1 MDFDALLIVATT
13 IDFGIWAEL
22 GWQAW
27 LTVGIIGVIFATL
40 IATEASTDVV
50 LMGAIAILTIAGVLA
65 PKEALAG
72 LANEGIVTIA
82 VLYVVVA
89 GLEATGGNTIIT
101 EKFLSRPKTVTGAL
115 TRMMFPVTFVSAFMN
130 NTPVVAM
137 FLPAVNDWAKQNRIA
152 VSKLMIPLSYAAVLS
167 GTVTMISTATNL
179 LVNGMLLNAKGHS
192 MHMFELT
199 WVGLP
204 ITIVGVLFVVAF
216 NKWLLPDRRPAME
229 QFGDTRQY
237 TVEMMVDPAGPQVG
251 KTIEQAGLRQLPNA
265 FLAEIEREGTILP
278 VVGPEVRLHANDRL
292 VFVGVVGAVVDL
304 QKIRGLQPATDQI
317 FKLDAPR
324 QQRCL
329 IEAVVSPRC
338 PIIGMTIRDGGFRSL
353 YNAVVIAVARS
364 GERINRKIGDIVLQ
378 SGDTLL
384 LEAHPSFAD
393 NQRNSHHFYLVSRVA
408 GSSPVNYERAYL
420 ALAILLVMIAVAS
433 FTSLGM
439 LKAAMMAAGAMLIT
453 RCCTSSQA
461 RLSVEWKV
469 IFTVAA
475 AFALG
480 TAVEKSGLA
489 GAISQTV
496 TGLSGGNH
504 MVSLMAIYGGTLLLT
519 ELISHS
525 AAVSLFF
532 PIALG
537 TAERLGVDYMPFVAA
552 VTVAGSLG
560 FATPL
565 GYQTHMMVYSP
576 GGYRFTDFLRIGI
589 PMDLVCWIIAMIM
602 IPIVL
607 PFAPR

>member
-1 MDFDALLIVATT
+1 
-13 IDFGIWAEL
+13 
-22 GWQAW
+22 
-27 LTVGIIGVIFATL
+27 
-40 IATEASTDVV
+40 
-50 LMGAIAILTIAGVLA
+50 
-65 PKEALAG
+65 
-72 LANEGIVTIA
+72 
-82 VLYVVVA
+82 
-89 GLEATGGNTIIT
+89 
-101 EKFLSRPKTVTGAL
+101 
-115 TRMMFPVTFVSAFMN
+115 
-130 NTPVVAM
+130 
-137 FLPAVNDWAKQNRIA
+137 
-152 VSKLMIPLSYAAVLS
+152 MIPLSYAAVLS

-179 LVNGMLLNAKGHS
+179 LVNGMLLNAKGRS
-192 MHMFELT
+192 LHMFELT

-278 VVGPEVRLHANDRL
+278 VVGPEVRLHADDRL

-304 QKIRGLQPATDQI
+304 QKIRGLKPATDQI

-324 QQRCL
+324 EQRCL

-338 PIIGMTIRDGGFRSL
+338 PIIGMTIREGGFRSL

-364 GERINRKIGDIVLQ
+364 GERINKKIGDIVLQ

-393 NQRNSHHFYLVSRVA
+393 NQRNSHHFYLVSRIA
-408 GSSPVNYERAYL
+408 ESSPVNYERAYL
-420 ALAILLVMIAVAS
+420 ALAILLVMILVAS

-439 LKAAMMAAGAMLIT
+439 LKSAMVAAGAMLLT
-453 RCCTSSQA
+453 RCCTSTQA

-469 IFTVAA
+469 ILTVAA

-489 GAISQTV
+489 AAISETV
-496 TGLSGGNH
+496 TGLAGGNP
-504 MVSLMAIYGGTLLLT
+504 MISLVAIYGGTLLLT

-537 TAERLGVDYMPFVAA
+537 TAQRLGVDYMPFVAA

-589 PMDLVCWIIAMIM
+589 PMDLVCWIIAMIT
-602 IPIVL
+602 IPMVM

>member
-1 MDFDALLIVATT
+1 MDL
-13 IDFGIWAEL
+13 GIWAEL
-22 GWQAW
+22 SWQAW
-27 LTVGIIGVIFATL
+27 LTLGIIGVIFVTL
-40 IATEASTDVV
+40 IATEAATDVV

-82 VLYVVVA
+82 ILYVVVA

-101 EKFLSRPKTVTGAL
+101 EKFLSRPKSVTGAL
-115 TRMMFPVTFVSAFMN
+115 TRMMFPVTFISAFMN

-179 LVNGMLLNAKGHS
+179 LVNGMLLNATGRS
-192 MHMFELT
+192 MHMFELF

-204 ITIVGVLFVVAF
+204 ITIAGVLFVIAF
-216 NKWLLPDRRPAME
+216 NKWLLPDRRPAIE

-278 VVGPEVRLHANDRL
+278 AVGPETRLLANDRL
-292 VFVGVVGAVVDL
+292 VFVGMVEAVVDL
-304 QKIRGLQPATDQI
+304 QKVRGLKPATDQI

-324 QQRCL
+324 EQRCL

-338 PIIGMTIRDGGFRSL
+338 PIIGMTIREGGFRSL

-364 GERINRKIGDIVLQ
+364 GERIHRKIGDIVLQ

-384 LEAHPSFAD
+384 LEAHSSFAD
-393 NQRNSHHFYLVSRVA
+393 NQRNSHQFYLVSRVA

-420 ALAILLVMIAVAS
+420 ALAILLAMILVAS
-433 FTSLGM
+433 FTSFGM
-439 LKAAMMAAGAMLIT
+439 LKSAMLAAAAMLVT

-461 RLSVEWKV
+461 RLSIEWKV

-480 TAVEKSGLA
+480 MAVEKSGLA
-489 GAISQTV
+489 AAISQTV
-496 TGLSGGNH
+496 TSLAGGSP
-504 MVSLMAIYGGTLLLT
+504 MISLVAIYGGTLLLT

-537 TAERLGVDYMPFVAA
+537 TAKQLGVDYMPFVAA

-589 PMDLVCWIIAMIM
+589 PMDIVCWIIAMIM

>member
-1 MDFDALLIVATT
+1 MDFDAWLIVATT
-13 IDFGIWAEL
+13 IDLGIWVEL

-27 LTVGIIGVIFATL
+27 LTLGIIGVIFATL
-40 IATEASTDVV
+40 IATDASTDVV

-137 FLPAVNDWAKQNRIA
+137 FLPAVNDWAKQNRIS

-179 LVNGMLLNAKGHS
+179 LVNGMLLNAKGRS
-192 MHMFELT
+192 LHMFELT

-237 TVEMMVDPAGPQVG
+237 TVEMMVEPSGPQVG

-265 FLAEIEREGTILP
+265 FLAEIEREGEILP
-278 VVGPEVRLHANDRL
+278 VVGPETRLHANDRL

-304 QKIRGLQPATDQI
+304 QKIRGLKPATNQI

-324 QQRCL
+324 EQRCL

-338 PIIGMTIRDGGFRSL
+338 PIIGMTIREGGFRSL

-393 NQRNSHHFYLVSRVA
+393 NQRNSHHFYLVSRIA
-408 GSSPVNYERAYL
+408 GSSPVKYERAYL
-420 ALAILLVMIAVAS
+420 ALAILLAMIVVAS

-439 LKAAMMAAGAMLIT
+439 LKSAMLAAGAMLLT
-453 RCCTSSQA
+453 RCCTSTQA

-469 IFTVAA
+469 ILTVAA

-480 TAVEKSGLA
+480 TAVETSGLA
-489 GAISQTV
+489 AAISQTV
-496 TGLSGGNH
+496 TALSGGNR
-504 MVSLMAIYGGTLLLT
+504 MISLVAIYGGTLLLT

-589 PMDLVCWIIAMIM
+589 PMDLVCWIIAMIT
-602 IPIVL
+602 IPIVM

>member
-1 MDFDALLIVATT
+1 MDFTT
-13 IDFGIWAEL
+13 WAEL

-27 LTVGIIGVIFATL
+27 LTVGVVGVIFAAL

-50 LMGAIAILTIAGVLA
+50 LVGAITVLMVAGVLT

-101 EKFLSRPKTVTGAL
+101 EKFLSRPKSVTGAL
-115 TRMMFPVTFVSAFMN
+115 TKMMFPVTFVSAFMN

-137 FLPAVNDWAKQNRIA
+137 FLPAVNDWAKQHRIS

-192 MHMFELT
+192 MGMFDLT
-199 WVGLP
+199 WVGIP

-216 NKWLLPDRRPAME
+216 NRWLLPDRRPAME
-229 QFGDTRQY
+229 QFSDTREY
-237 TVEMMVDPAGPQVG
+237 SVEMTVDPAGPLVG
-251 KTIEQAGLRQLPNA
+251 RTIEQAGLRQLPNT
-265 FLAEIEREGTILP
+265 FLAEIEREGEIMP
-278 VVGPEVRLHANDRL
+278 AVAPEVKLRANDRL

-304 QKIRGLQPATDQI
+304 QKIRGLKPATDQV
-317 FKLDAPR
+317 FKLDSPR
-324 QQRCL
+324 ERRCL

-338 PIIGMTIRDGGFRSL
+338 PIIGMSIREGEFRSL
-353 YNAVVIAVARS
+353 YNAAVIAVARS
-364 GERINRKIGDIVLQ
+364 GERINKKVGDIVLQ
-378 SGDTLL
+378 AGDTLL
-384 LEAHPSFAD
+384 VEAHPSFAD
-393 NQRNSHHFYLVSRVA
+393 NQRNSHHFYLVSRIE
-408 GSSPVNYERAYL
+408 GSAPVNHERAYI
-420 ALAILLVMIAVAS
+420 ALAILLAMILAAS
-433 FTSLGM
+433 FTELGM
-439 LKAAMMAAGAMLIT
+439 LKSAMLASGLMILT
-453 RCCTSSQA
+453 RCCTPSTA
-461 RLSVEWKV
+461 RRSVEWKV
-469 IFTVAA
+469 ILAVAA

-489 GAISQTV
+489 KAIAETLTQAA
-496 TGLSGGNH
+496 GGDPRLS
-504 MVSLMAIYGGTLLLT
+504 LAAIYGGTLLLT

-525 AAVSLFF
+525 AAVSLLF

-537 TAERLGVDYMPFVAA
+537 TAQSLGLDYMPFVAA

-576 GGYRFTDFLRIGI
+576 GGYRFTDFLRIGV
-589 PMDLVCWIIAMIM
+589 PMDLICWAIAMM
-602 IPIVL
+602 TIPMVFPLI
-607 PFAPR
+607 PR

>member
-1 MDFDALLIVATT
+1 MDYE
-13 IDFGIWAEL
+13 IWAQL

-27 LTVGIIGVIFATL
+27 LTLGIIGVIFATL
-40 IATEASTDVV
+40 IATDASTDVV
-50 LMGAIAILTIAGVLA
+50 LMGAITVLTIAGVLV

-101 EKFLSRPKTVTGAL
+101 EKFLSRPTSVTGAL

-179 LVNGMLLNAKGHS
+179 LVNGMLLNATGRS
-192 MHMFELT
+192 LHMFELT

-204 ITIVGVLFVVAF
+204 ITIVGVLFVIAF
-216 NKWLLPDRRPAME
+216 NKWLLPDRRPAIE

-237 TVEMMVDPAGPQVG
+237 TVEMVVDPAGAQVG

-265 FLAEIEREGTILP
+265 FLAEIEREGSIISA
-278 VVGPEVRLHANDRL
+278 VGPDERLRANDRL

-304 QKIRGLQPATDQI
+304 QKIRGLKPATDQI

-324 QQRCL
+324 EQRCL

-338 PIIGMTIRDGGFRSL
+338 PIIGMSIREGGFRSL

-364 GERINRKIGDIVLQ
+364 GERINKKIGDIVLQ
-378 SGDTLL
+378 AGDTLL

-420 ALAILLVMIAVAS
+420 ALFILLAMILVAS
-433 FTSLGM
+433 FTSFGM
-439 LKAAMMAAGAMLIT
+439 LKSAMVAAGAMLLT
-453 RCCTSSQA
+453 RCCTSAQA
-461 RLSVEWKV
+461 RHSIEWKV
-469 IFTVAA
+469 ILTVAA

-489 GAISQTV
+489 AAISQTV
-496 TGLSGGNH
+496 TGMSRGNA
-504 MVSLMAIYGGTLLLT
+504 MISLAAIYGGTLLLT

-537 TAERLGVDYMPFVAA
+537 TAQQLGVDYMPFVAA

-589 PMDLVCWIIAMIM
+589 PMDLVCWAIAMLT
-602 IPIVL
+602 IPWVL
-607 PFAPR
+607 PFNPS

>member
-1 MDFDALLIVATT
+1 MDL
-13 IDFGIWAEL
+13 GIWAEL

-27 LTVGIIGVIFATL
+27 LTLGIIGVIFATL
-40 IATEASTDVV
+40 IATDASTDVV

-101 EKFLSRPKTVTGAL
+101 EKFLSRPKSVTGAL

-179 LVNGMLLNAKGHS
+179 LVNGMLLNAKGRS
-192 MHMFELT
+192 LHMFELT

-265 FLAEIEREGTILP
+265 FLAEIEREGAILP

-304 QKIRGLQPATDQI
+304 QKIRGLKPATDQI

-324 QQRCL
+324 EQRCL

-338 PIIGMTIRDGGFRSL
+338 PIIGMTIREGGFRSL

-364 GERINRKIGDIVLQ
+364 GERINKKIGDIVLQ

-393 NQRNSHHFYLVSRVA
+393 NQRNSHHFYLVSRIA
-408 GSSPVNYERAYL
+408 GSSPVKYERAYL
-420 ALAILLVMIAVAS
+420 ALAILLAMILVAS

-439 LKAAMMAAGAMLIT
+439 LKSAMLAAGAMLLT
-453 RCCTSSQA
+453 RCCTSTQA

-469 IFTVAA
+469 ILTVAA

-489 GAISQTV
+489 AAISQTV
-496 TGLSGGNH
+496 TALAGGNP
-504 MVSLMAIYGGTLLLT
+504 MISLVAIYGGTLLLT

-589 PMDLVCWIIAMIM
+589 PMDLVCWIIAMIT
-602 IPIVL
+602 IPMVL

>member
-1 MDFDALLIVATT
+1 M
-13 IDFGIWAEL
+13 DFGIWAEL

-40 IATEASTDVV
+40 IATDASTDVV

-101 EKFLSRPKTVTGAL
+101 EKFLSRPTSVTGAL

-179 LVNGMLLNAKGHS
+179 LVNGMLLNAKGRS
-192 MHMFELT
+192 LHMFELT

-304 QKIRGLQPATDQI
+304 QKIRGLKPATDQI
-317 FKLDAPR
+317 FKLDAP
-324 QQRCL
+324 
-329 IEAVVSPRC
+329 VSS
-338 PIIGMTIRDGGFRSL
+338 D
-353 YNAVVIAVARS
+353 A
-364 GERINRKIGDIVLQ
+364 
-378 SGDTLL
+378 
-384 LEAHPSFAD
+384 
-393 NQRNSHHFYLVSRVA
+393 
-408 GSSPVNYERAYL
+408 
-420 ALAILLVMIAVAS
+420 
-433 FTSLGM
+433 
-439 LKAAMMAAGAMLIT
+439 
-453 RCCTSSQA
+453 
-461 RLSVEWKV
+461 
-469 IFTVAA
+469 
-475 AFALG
+475 
-480 TAVEKSGLA
+480 
-489 GAISQTV
+489 
-496 TGLSGGNH
+496 
-504 MVSLMAIYGGTLLLT
+504 
-519 ELISHS
+519 
-525 AAVSLFF
+525 
-532 PIALG
+532 
-537 TAERLGVDYMPFVAA
+537 
-552 VTVAGSLG
+552 
-560 FATPL
+560 
-565 GYQTHMMVYSP
+565 
-576 GGYRFTDFLRIGI
+576 
-589 PMDLVCWIIAMIM
+589 
-602 IPIVL
+602 
-607 PFAPR
+607 